1 MCPCSPRCFFTGI
14 MSAVWPFHGTSAVS
28 SRDASWCAHAL
39 EQSWN
44 STFSSSSPH
53 DWSGCTGSGLSGM
66 NSPLSPR
73 LRRIPPDWHGLV
85 NDFMEVEW
93 SHYFWQSPY
102 GYPALYGYAPSN
114 AARPLPS
121 KQWKECPT
129 CGYRWQDVHGK
140 DECPKCLNRLSDK
153 AALRIAGGW
162 RREPGETSTFKL
174 RPNSAMESEY
184 GTCSYGGLHSWRFGR
199 CRKCGLAEGEELS
212 NYYAAQRRGYFAH
225 PAWAEMD
232 LTSASNYRTASKPA
246 PMPWPSAKLATDQ
259 KATPEHAA
267 DSEEASS
274 EFAQTLMPAAAGIS
288 ADGTP
293 TLSGSPAH
301 SGDASTARLAPS
313 PDTTWAG
320 GTPASGHQVDS
331 PTAFRPPTAAW
342 TAPAMYRQQ
351 KQPHFSRRAQPSEAS
366 LATKLHRISEFLGLE
381 TGLPALLAVQQANEL
396 MGIAPVGT
404 LPAQVDTLL
413 AACLGNSGGP

>member
-1 MCPCSPRCFFTGI
+1 MVPVQAQVCS
-14 MSAVWPFHGTSAVS
+14 VAVS
-28 SRDASWCAHAL
+28 RHICSFFQGHLCAHAL

-44 STFSSSSPH
+44 STLSSSSPH

-162 RREPGETSTFKL
+162 RREPGETSTFKQ

-184 GTCSYGGLHSWRFGR
+184 GTCSHGGLHSWRFGR

-225 PAWAEMD
+225 PAWTEMD
-232 LTSASNYRTASKPA
+232 LTSALNYRTAPKPA

-267 DSEEASS
+267 DSEEPSY

-288 ADGTP
+288 ADGSLA
-293 TLSGSPAH
+293 LSGSPTH

-351 KQPHFSRRAQPSEAS
+351 KQPHFSRRAPPSEAS
-366 LATKLHRISEFLGLE
+366 WVLLRLEPCQPKSIRFSLRAWATRAARDSEKQDTGQPAGDNLHGV
-381 TGLPALLAVQQANEL
+381 GAKAVRRF
-396 MGIAPVGT
+396 T
-404 LPAQVDTLL
+404 
-413 AACLGNSGGP
+413 